1 MWEQGLLSVLC
12 KWEGDKLSGKRFKIF
27 FFPASAW
34 AGKKENSAV
43 QNSIVLVFFFFEFEE
58 KENEFGSDPKIGYD
72 KYDFCLRNLKDSI
85 NVIKL

>member
-43 QNSIVLVFFFFEFEE
+43 QNGIVLVFFFF
-58 KENEFGSDPKIGYD
+58 
-72 KYDFCLRNLKDSI
+72 
-85 NVIKL
+85 